1 MENQLKIGSCCIF
14 SKVFQNRGT
23 CIWAVFTKQQLLT
36 ALLVL
41 GPKFCLHKPMG
52 CKKVGQ
58 GERAM
63 ICYSLIPM

>member
-23 CIWAVFTKQQLLT
+23 CIRADFTKQQLLVT

-41 GPKFCLHKPMG
+41 GPKFCLHKPM
-52 CKKVGQ
+52 
-58 GERAM
+58 
-63 ICYSLIPM
+63 

>member
-23 CIWAVFTKQQLLT
+23 CIRAVFTKQQLLT

-41 GPKFCLHKPMG
+41 GPKFCLHKPMEA
-52 CKKVGQ
+52 KK
-58 GERAM
+58 
-63 ICYSLIPM
+63 